1 MKFLIPALLTVCLS
15 AMSYAQDYETTVE
28 DIVFNSSSKIVIDEK
43 TIKET
48 KAPDLISL
56 ITTQANISLFNNNFQ
71 PPQLFLRG
79 GDSSHL
85 LFIIDGVPVYDVSWA
100 QRTLNLNSLD
110 INNVKRIE
118 ILKGGQTVLH
128 GGQALVGVIKIE
140 TFGNSLE
147 NKNSVTLA
155 GSLPDENKDIFN
167 DQRLGISIEKM
178 LSDQSAYKISART
191 LKRKNESPVLD
202 SDVLYDQFN
211 HNLDLAY
218 ENRGSTHVQM
228 RGFWF
233 KDKSRNPTTVNV
245 MGNQSITDSDIQRQD
260 EQTGLSTS
268 MTFKE
273 LQYRPQLS
281 LYAQKGWRYFYSDPT
296 SQEVDAKFRSGLQG
310 LLLNFK
316 LVDLAK
322 VKIKSGLSYQKEDYV
337 LDDSIA
343 SLSAVARTADR
354 FDEIR
359 GVYTQLQ
366 WKPADSLL
374 FETGFRIEK
383 VTGFTEQNSYQV
395 GLTLFDNTRL
405 EWVTGYRAPSSSQR
419 FGVFPNEDLKAE
431 TSQTYSATQDFL
443 INDQGKFSATVFETL
458 FNDYIETKSVGM
470 GVLQYQNTS
479 KVRTRGI
486 ETAGSFSFNSNHTV
500 QMSYAYQDPYDVV
513 RDETLRRRPRVTGT
527 LRWIA
532 SVDQWGATLEGTG
545 TGTRYDFFGTSRY
558 QFPGYFLINS
568 SLRYKLDPMNS
579 FSLRVSNWLDTRSET
594 SIDFYSEGRN
604 MLFSWEHTF

>member
-1 MKFLIPALLTVCLS
+1 MKFLFTLFFYSISVF
-15 AMSYAQDYETTVE
+15 AQDYETTVE
-28 DIVFNSSSKIVIDEK
+28 DIVFNSSSKVVIDEK

-140 TFGNSLE
+140 TFGNELE
-147 NKNSVTLA
+147 SKNTLTLT
-155 GSLPDENKDIFN
+155 GSLPDENKDLFN
-167 DQRLGISIEKM
+167 DQRLGISHEK
-178 LSDQSAYKISART
+178 LLNDRSAYKISART
-191 LKRKNESPVLD
+191 LKRKNESPVLN
-202 SDVLYDQFN
+202 SNVFYDQFN
-211 HNLDLAY
+211 HNLDLAF
-218 ENRGSTHVQM
+218 ENRGTTHVQM

-245 MGNQSITDSDIQRQD
+245 LGNQSIADSDIQRQD
-260 EQTGLSTS
+260 EQTGLSAS

-273 LQYRPQLS
+273 VKYQPQLS
-281 LYAQKGWRYFYSDPT
+281 LYTQKGWRYFFSDPS
-296 SQEVDAKFRSGLQG
+296 SQGVDAKFRSGLQG
-310 LLLNFK
+310 VLLNFK
-316 LVDLAK
+316 LVDLTDI
-322 VKIKSGLSYQKEDYV
+322 KIKSGLSYQKEDYV

-343 SLSAVARTADR
+343 SLSPVARTADR

-359 GVYTQLQ
+359 GVYTQAQL
-366 WKPADSLL
+366 KLVNLILL
-374 FETGFRIEK
+374 EAGFRIEK
-383 VTGFTEQNSYQV
+383 VTGFTEQSSYQV
-395 GLTLFDNTRL
+395 GTTFNDNTRI

-419 FGVFPNEDLKAE
+419 FGVFPNADLKAE
-431 TSQTYSATQDFL
+431 TSQTYSVTQDFNL
-443 INDQGKFSATVFETL
+443 SDKGKFSATIFETL
-458 FNDYIETKSVGM
+458 FNDYIETKSLGA
-470 GVLQYQNTS
+470 GVLQYQNTA

-486 ETAGSFSFNSNHTV
+486 ETAGSYSINSNHTL

-513 RDETLRRRPRVTGT
+513 RNETLRRRPRVTGT

-532 SVDQWGATLEGTG
+532 SADQWGATLEGTG

-568 SLRYKLDPMNS
+568 SLRYKLDPQNS
-579 FSLRVSNWLDTRSET
+579 LSLRISNWLDTRSET

-604 MLFSWEHTF
+604 MLFSWDHSF

>member
-1 MKFLIPALLTVCLS
+1 MVFFISSLLISFFSFVAS
-15 AMSYAQDYETTVE
+15 AQDYETTVE
-28 DIVFNSSSKIVIDEK
+28 DIVFNSSSQVIIDQK

-110 INNVKRIE
+110 ITNVKRI
-118 ILKGGQTVLH
+118 IITKGGQTVLH
-128 GGQALVGVIKIE
+128 GGQALVGVIEIE
-140 TFGNSLE
+140 TFGQDLE
-147 NKNSVTLA
+147 NKTSLTLA
-155 GSLPDENKDIFN
+155 GGLPDKEKDLLN
-167 DQRLGISIEKM
+167 DQRMGISYEK
-178 LSDQSAYKISART
+178 LLNDQSAYKISART

-202 SDVLYDQFN
+202 SNVLYDQFN
-211 HNLDLAY
+211 HNLDLAF
-218 ENRGSTHVQM
+218 ENRGVTHIQM

-245 MGNQSITDSDIQRQD
+245 MGNQSIADSDIQRQD

-273 LQYRPQLS
+273 VQFQPQLA
-281 LYAQKGWRYFYSDPT
+281 LYAQKGWRYFFSDPS
-296 SQEVDAKFRSGLQG
+296 SQAVDAKFRSGLQG
-310 LLLNFK
+310 ALLNFK
-316 LVDLAK
+316 VVDLTN
-322 VKIKSGLSYQKEDYV
+322 VKIKSGLSYQKEDYF

-343 SLSAVARTADR
+343 SLSPVARTANR

-359 GVYTQLQ
+359 GIYTQLQ
-366 WKPADSLL
+366 LKPIDSVL
-374 FETGFRIEK
+374 FEAGFRIEK
-383 VTGFTEQNSYQV
+383 VTGFTEKNSYQV
-395 GLTLFDNTRL
+395 GMTLFDNTRL

-431 TSQTYSATQDFL
+431 TSQTSSATQDFL
-443 INDQGKFSATVFETL
+443 LSNQGKFSATVFETL
-458 FNDYIETKSVGM
+458 FYDYIETKSVGM
-470 GVLQYQNTS
+470 GVLQYQNTA

-486 ETAGSFSFNSNHTV
+486 ETAGTYSFNLNHTV

-513 RDETLRRRPRVTGT
+513 RNETLRRRPRVTGT

-532 SVDQWGATLEGTG
+532 TADQWGATLEGTG
-545 TGTRYDFFGTSRY
+545 TGTRYDFFAASRY

-568 SLRYKLDPMNS
+568 SLRYKLDLQNT
-579 FSLRVSNWLDTRSET
+579 FSLRISNWLDTRSET

-604 MLFSWEHTF
+604 MLFSWDHTF